1 MDIEFDTRIG
11 NNLPEFNHLYLNLT
25 SKQPVI
31 FDENEIT
38 INKFETTKDIDC
50 SELPMGNYILHLDNG
65 SEQVNKKMTIA
76 R

>member
-1 MDIEFDTRIG
+1 MTLKIKEASKSDIQIKVIDLLGKEV
-11 NNLPEFNHLYLNLT
+11 
-25 SKQPVI
+25 KQ
-31 FDENEIT
+31 IT
-38 INKFETTKDIDC
+38 INKLETTKDIDC

>member
-1 MDIEFDTRIG
+1 VPSDGRMTLKIKE
-11 NNLPEFNHLYLNLT
+11 T
-25 SKQPVI
+25 SKSDIQIKVI
-31 FDENEIT
+31 DLLGKEVKQIT